1 MDSLLINVVGFSSLV
16 MVNVMKLF
24 SVRDLISFMDV
35 SNNWSNSVGSL
46 IFKRIHYEFTSTMN
60 SSDVLECIRYRE
72 FTADDYNLKVQ
83 RDRNT
88 DEYFVVFNIH
98 PTI

>member
-1 MDSLLINVVGFSSLV
+1 
-16 MVNVMKLF
+16 
-24 SVRDLISFMDV
+24 
-35 SNNWSNSVGSL
+35 
-46 IFKRIHYEFTSTMN
+46 MN

-98 PTI
+98 HFILLFDLLKFMF